1 MNRPGSTRPS
11 TLPGMVTYPSRPGMG
26 TGGRGPGNLNRP
38 STLPANRGN
47 WNNNQWGGNRGV
59 WGNGNNININ
69 INNNFR
75 NNYNFAHNPGYWG
88 NRPWWGAGN
97 CHGWHHGHWGYGWSS
112 SYYHRHWWCDDDD
125 FIEGIMWGIG
135 VWSLGNMIY
144 NMGYQTYSNPYPA
157 PVVVENTYVTYNE
170 PISVAAASHP
180 PGDESVVASA
190 EAKSDEASQRSRAA
204 FAKGDYITASKALDE
219 AIVATPGDVTL
230 HEYRALI
237 FFALGKY
244 SDAAAVLNPVLA
256 SGPGWSWQTMIG
268 FYTDPEAYNQQ
279 FRKLEDYTKAAPSKA
294 DARFLLGYHYMV
306 CGHMTEA
313 YMEFSKAYELQ
324 PADQISRQLRDLTM
338 SSIPSANPA
347 NDKPAVKPQLVTAT
361 QLPGLWVSDRGK
373 DGKITFEVKADG
385 TYAWGY
391 LHDGRSTALN
401 GTYAFNDKGLMV
413 MTTNDAQMIV
423 ELVHKDDKHMKFTLI
438 GAPDG
443 DPGLEFTKG

>member
-11 TLPGMVTYPSRPGMG
+11 TLPGMVTYPSRPGVG

-47 WNNNQWGGNRGV
+47 WNHNQWGGNRGV
-59 WGNGNNININ
+59 WGNGNDVNIR

-88 NRPWWGAGN
+88 NRPWWGAGD

-112 SYYHRHWWCDDDD
+112 SYYHHHWWCDDDD

-144 NMGYQTYSNPYPA
+144 NMGYQSYHNPYPA
-157 PVVVENTYVTYNE
+157 PTTVQHTYVNYSE
-170 PISVAAASHP
+170 PVSVAAAAHP
-180 PGDESVVASA
+180 PGDESALASA
-190 EAKSDEASQRSRAA
+190 EAKSNEALKRSRDA
-204 FAKGDYITASKALDE
+204 FAKADYMTASKALDE
-219 AIVATPGDVTL
+219 AIAATPGDVTL
-230 HEYRALI
+230 HEYRALV
-237 FFALGKY
+237 FFALAKY

-268 FYTDPEAYNQQ
+268 FYSDPEAYNQQ
-279 FRKLEDYTKAAPSKA
+279 IRKLEDYTKATPGKA

-306 CGHMTEA
+306 CGHMKEA
-313 YMEFSKAYELQ
+313 NGEFAKACELQ
-324 PADQISRQLRDLTM
+324 PADTISRQLRDLTK
-338 SSIPSANPA
+338 SSLPA
-347 NDKPAVKPQLVTAT
+347 TDDDTTPPAKPDLMT
-361 QLPGLWVSDRGK
+361 QAKLPGLWVSDRGK
-373 DGKITFEVKADG
+373 EGKVTFEVKPDG
-385 TYAWGY
+385 NYTWNYV
-391 LHDGRSTALN
+391 HEGRSTAMS
-401 GTYAFNDKGLMV
+401 GTYSFDDKGLMV
-413 MTTNDAQMIV
+413 MSTDDTQMIV
-423 ELVHKDDKHMKFTLI
+423 ELVRKDDTHMKFTII